1 MSGQLNRQQVLQA
14 LGSVNDPELDRDL
27 VSLGM
32 IKDVVVQDGR
42 VEVSVELTTP
52 ACPMKSRIAAD
63 VERAVRALPGVTD
76 AQVHLGA
83 RVQGPPRPQTALPQV
98 KHIIVVGAGKGGVGK
113 STVVVMLAMSLR
125 RSGARV
131 GLLDA
136 DVFGPSIPTMLGVP
150 NNRPLARD
158 GKILPVEVAGL
169 SVMSMGFL
177 LDPGDAVVWRG
188 PMVHGV
194 VKQFLSD
201 VDWGELDYLIV
212 DLPPGTGDVPLT
224 LSQSMPMTGAVV
236 VCTGQQVA
244 RLDAGRAIQMYEKLG
259 VPCLGVVENMTY
271 FVAPDTGKEY
281 DLFGKGGAAAL
292 AEGCGVPLLGSIPL
306 NVGIR
311 QACDAG
317 TPDAL
322 LDDLDPAT
330 RDAIEVVAGN
340 LAARVCIAA
349 STETESGAAADDRV
363 EAV

>member
-1 MSGQLNRQQVLQA
+1 MASGPNRQQVLQA

-76 AQVHLGA
+76 VQVHLGA
-83 RVQGPPRPQTALPQV
+83 RVQGPPRPHTALPQV
-98 KHIIVVGAGKGGVGK
+98 KHIIAVGAGKGGVGK
-113 STVVVMLAMSLR
+113 STVAVMLAISLR

-150 NNRPLARD
+150 NDKPLARD
-158 GKILPVEVAGL
+158 GRILPVEVAGL

-177 LDPGDAVVWRG
+177 LEAGDAVVWRG

-224 LSQSMPMTGAVV
+224 LSQSIPMTGAVV

-271 FVAPDTGKEY
+271 FVAPDTGNEY

-292 AEGCGVPLLGSIPL
+292 AEGCGAPFLGSIPL
-306 NVGIR
+306 NVAIVRG
-311 QACDAG
+311 CDAG

-330 RDAIEVVAGN
+330 RDAVEAVAGN
-340 LAARVCIAA
+340 LAAQVCLATNREA
-349 STETESGAAADDRV
+349 ESGAADDRV
-363 EAV
+363 ETV

>member
-76 AQVHLGA
+76 VQVHLGA
-83 RVQGPPRPQTALPQV
+83 RVQGPPRPQAVLPQV
-98 KHIIVVGAGKGGVGK
+98 KHIIAVGAGKGGVGK
-113 STVVVMLAMSLR
+113 STVAVMLAMSLR

-150 NNRPLARD
+150 NDKPLARD
-158 GKILPVEVAGL
+158 GKILPVEVAAL

-177 LDPGDAVVWRG
+177 LDPDDAVVWRG

-194 VKQFLSD
+194 VKQFLSN

-224 LSQSMPMTGAVV
+224 LSQSIPMTGAVV

-259 VPCLGVVENMTY
+259 VHCLGVVENMTY
-271 FVAPDTGKEY
+271 FVALDTGKEY

-292 AEGCGVPLLGSIPL
+292 AEQYGVPFLGSIPL

-311 QACDAG
+311 RACDAG
-317 TPDAL
+317 TPDAML
-322 LDDLDPAT
+322 NDLDLAT
-330 RDAIEVVAGN
+330 RDAIEAVAGN
-340 LAARVCIAA
+340 LAARVCAA
-349 STETESGAAADDRV
+349 TNTAAGSGAADDRV